1 MSRAKGQINIF
12 ATDADL
18 QDFVKTWRKRVARPV
33 SRCMCDRGL
42 TAGILNA
49 KSQSKM
55 EVRRQRSAVRSPRR
69 PPTSPVPN
77 SNLRNSTIWRL
88 RRAIP
93 KNRAFSAN
101 FSLLRF
107 LRLLLFKF
115 PVFTALENT
124 PCLGVSV
131 VRSPPFF
138 AICAFAV
145 KYVLVRFCGFGP
157 FWLRIAALCLC
168 ALALK
173 LHAISHTAD

>member
-69 PPTSPVPN
+69 PLVSDLRPLLSRIQTQGTQQFGGSAALFPRIAHFRQIFPFSVSSVCFC
-77 SNLRNSTIWRL
+77 SNFL
-88 RRAIP
+88 
-93 KNRAFSAN
+93 
-101 FSLLRF
+101 FSLLWKI
-107 LRLLLFKF
+107 LR
-115 PVFTALENT
+115 
-124 PCLGVSV
+124 VSV
-131 VRSPPFF
+131 SRWLIPRLSLRSVLCGYCQVRNLGDSG
-138 AICAFAV
+138 
-145 KYVLVRFCGFGP
+145 VRPSSG
-157 FWLRIAALCLC
+157 AAKVGCC
-168 ALALK
+168 
-173 LHAISHTAD
+173 